1 MNIKNKIIKWLGGY
15 TQNEFVEQKK
25 VVEQKKI
32 EVCRTEKQLFPISA
46 EFAVSAQYEKPDS
59 DILEA
64 IKHNLCYQAADF
76 MFKYNLLY
84 YDCYY
89 DEVTNCYILRAKV
102 YVREP

>member
-15 TQNEFVEQKK
+15 TQNEFMAQKK

-46 EFAVSAQYEKPDS
+46 EFAVDAQHGKPNS
-59 DILEA
+59 DTLEV

-84 YDCYY
+84 YDFYY
-89 DEVTNCYILRAKV
+89 DEVANCYIMRAKA

>member
-15 TQNEFVEQKK
+15 TEEDILHAMNRSKATITYSCV
-25 VVEQKKI
+25 
-32 EVCRTEKQLFPISA
+32 EKQLFPISVY
-46 EFAVSAQYEKPDS
+46 FAIDAQHGKPDS
-59 DILEA
+59 DRLEA

-84 YDCYY
+84 YDFYY
-89 DEVTNCYILRAKV
+89 DEVSNCYIMRAKA

>member
-15 TQNEFVEQKK
+15 TEDELVD
-25 VVEQKKI
+25 QKKI
-32 EVCRTEKQLFPISA
+32 EFCRVEKQIFPITV
-46 EFAVSAQYEKPDS
+46 EFAVDAQYGKPDS
-59 DILEA
+59 DTLEA

-84 YDCYY
+84 YDFYY
-89 DEVTNCYILRAKV
+89 DEVSNCYIMRAKA

>member
-15 TQNEFVEQKK
+15 TQDELVEQK
-25 VVEQKKI
+25 QKKI
-32 EVCRTEKQLFPISA
+32 EICRTEHPIA
-46 EFAVSAQYEKPDS
+46 IIQAQFAIDALHGKPDS
-59 DILEA
+59 DTLEA

-84 YDCYY
+84 YDFYY
-89 DEVTNCYILRAKV
+89 DEITNCYIMRAKA